1 MPPQRVR
8 AWRWILGTLV
18 ILASWLAGGTL
29 LGLALLPYTG
39 VDPQVLLMGGDILAA
54 MPAWGYLFFALIT
67 FLPLFLGTLVAY
79 RFVLGVKLR
88 YLFFNFR

>member
-1 MPPQRVR
+1 MRQWAAR
-8 AWRWILGTLV
+8 AL
-18 ILASWLAGGTL
+18 L

-88 YLFFNFR
+88 YLFSTFR